1 MEGYHIA
8 RAFLFSTQAL
18 VFGFLTFILYM
29 YYRGWGRQY
38 VQLWMLSLGALSVS
52 YISLALQSYG
62 IRQSSTHPAQIT
74 FEAIKQISNYLFL
87 MFLSLGLL
95 GAITKTT
102 ITRYAINSLIAATI
116 LLGLLST
123 LAYAFDEDSVF
134 NRFYLRVSLST
145 FIFGCSFFT
154 ASFYLFISRSQHFS
168 SRILMYF
175 SLVMGLRYT
184 VYSFASI
191 VVLTQEWFRQVSQ
204 ALVYFDI
211 GANTILGF
219 SLLIWMK
226 GAERKMAVSAISQVQ
241 YLGKHDSLTGVLN
254 REQVIEKLPEIM
266 QLAIT
271 QQGKLGVFVLDIT
284 KFKFINDTY
293 GLKAGDHI
301 LGTIA
306 KRLNNCVLIPQVVG
320 RLSGDSFVVVTD
332 IHESQQLVTVVEQL
346 HELISRPY
354 QFNAQDIVVNCRIG
368 YCLFPQHGEE
378 AEVLLQQA
386 SLALVQAKSQK
397 ISSVPF
403 ETGMQS
409 QGRHLVLMEK
419 EIRKA
424 IANDE
429 FVLYYQPQLNLLTN
443 HLEGVEAL
451 IRWQHP
457 EKGLLTPNHFLGEVD
472 TLGLNKEL
480 DSYVLEKSCQAI
492 GRWYEKHQRRIA
504 IAVNLTAVEFQDPD
518 LVPKITALLAKYAV
532 PPSFLELEITENIVM
547 TDITMAMDT
556 IVILQTMGIK
566 VSIDDFGT
574 GYSSLAYLRKLP
586 IDKIKIDRSFITEVA
601 SNDSDLTIVKSMIK
615 LSHGLGKRV
624 LAEGVETKQQ
634 LDLLRKIGCDAVQ
647 GYYISR
653 PVPEAELMKFL
664 KPK

>member
-1 MEGYHIA
+1 MEEYHIA
-8 RAFLFSTQAL
+8 RAFLFSTQAI
-18 VFGFLTFILYM
+18 VFGFLTFILWM

-38 VQLWMLSLGALSVS
+38 VHLWMLSLAALAVN
-52 YISLALQSYG
+52 YISLTAQTYAVTQG
-62 IRQSSTHPAQIT
+62 VTHPAQISY
-74 FEAIKQISNYLFL
+74 EVVEQISRYLHLTFL
-87 MFLSLGLL
+87 LLGLFSAVTKIPITR
-95 GAITKTT
+95 GAINWF
-102 ITRYAINSLIAATI
+102 IIGAS
-116 LLGLLST
+116 LLGLLSS
-123 LAYAFDEDSVF
+123 LAYAFDDISVF

-145 FIFGCSFFT
+145 FVIGCGFFA
-154 ASFYLFISRSQHFS
+154 ASFYLFVSRESHFS
-168 SRILMYF
+168 SRILMFF
-175 SLVMGLRYT
+175 SLVLGLRY
-184 VYSFASI
+184 VLFSFASI
-191 VVLTQEWFRQVSQ
+191 VVLSHDWFRQLSQ
-204 ALVYFDI
+204 MIVYFDMA
-211 GANTILGF
+211 ANSVLGF
-219 SLLIWMK
+219 TLLIWMK
-226 GAERKMAVSAISQVQ
+226 GAERKATTSAINQVQ

-266 QLAIT
+266 ELAIT
-271 QQGKLGVFVLDIT
+271 QNNKLGVFLLDIT

-306 KRLNNCVLIPQVVG
+306 KRLNGSVLIPQVVG
-320 RLSGDSFVVVTD
+320 RLSGDSFVLVSD
-332 IHESQQLVTVVEQL
+332 IHESQQVSKVVEHL

-354 QFNAQDIVVNCRIG
+354 QYNGQDIVIQCRIG
-368 YCLFPQHGEE
+368 YCLFPEHGGKGET
-378 AEVLLQQA
+378 LLQQA
-386 SLALVQAKSQK
+386 NLALAQAKSQQV
-397 ISSVPF
+397 SSVPF

-419 EIRKA
+419 EIRRA

-429 FVLYYQPQLNLLTN
+429 FVLYFQPQLNLLTN

-472 TLGLNKEL
+472 TLGLNNEL
-480 DSYVLEKSCQAI
+480 DSYVLEKACQTMDH
-492 GRWYEKHQRRIA
+492 WFNKYQRRIA

-518 LVPKITALLAKYAV
+518 LVPKITALLLKYAV

-547 TDITMAMDT
+547 TDIDVAMDT
-556 IVILQTMGIK
+556 IIVLQTMGIK

-586 IDKIKIDRSFITEVA
+586 IDKIKIDRSFINEVA

-624 LAEGVETKQQ
+624 LAEGVETREQ
-634 LDLLRKIGCDAVQ
+634 LDILRKIGCDAVQ

-653 PVPEAELMKFL
+653 PIPENELIKFL
-664 KPK
+664 KRK